1 MIITVSLTGLTI
13 AITGSRRGSELARIV
28 ENFGGKSYVAPTI
41 GIDASIE
48 TPDEAI
54 VEFIKKI
61 TKYDIDY
68 MIFMTGPG
76 VFSLM
81 SIARNYRM
89 EKILLEALQKV
100 NVVARSTKPEMVLK
114 KYGIK
119 VDLVPQEN
127 TAQGILKLLKNI
139 GILGKSVAILWHGGY
154 QMQLREELYKGGAAK
169 VIEASTYRYSLELKN
184 DGASILK
191 SMGFNYLDPQVEMV
205 VKLIEDIKSGR
216 IDVITFTSPP
226 SVHGL
231 FKIANIKHTERS
243 LKESLNTNVI
253 VAAVGP
259 STKEAIER
267 NGVLVD
273 VMPEIYKMGAMIK
286 SISDFVVRNN
296 ISENKVWK
304 SKSQI
309 K

>member
-1 MIITVSLTGLTI
+1 
-13 AITGSRRGSELARIV
+13 
-28 ENFGGKSYVAPTI
+28 
-41 GIDASIE
+41 
-48 TPDEAI
+48 
-54 VEFIKKI
+54 
-61 TKYDIDY
+61 
-68 MIFMTGPG
+68 MTGPG

-100 NVVARSTKPEMVLK
+100 NVVARSSKPEMVLK

-154 QMQLREELYKGGAAK
+154 QMQLKEELYKGGAAK

-267 NGVLVD
+267 NGVFVD
-273 VMPEIYKMGAMIK
+273 VMPEIYKMGTMIK

-296 ISENKVWK
+296 ISKNKVWNQNLK
-304 SKSQI
+304 LNKI
-309 K
+309 DNFRLYDP